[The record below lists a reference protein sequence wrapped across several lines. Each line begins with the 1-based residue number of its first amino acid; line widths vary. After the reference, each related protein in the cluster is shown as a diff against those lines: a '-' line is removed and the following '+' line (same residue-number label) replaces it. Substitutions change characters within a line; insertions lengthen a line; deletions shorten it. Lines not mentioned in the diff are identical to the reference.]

1 MESKLTL
8 PGIQR
13 LFRSGLSGYYPE
25 GEIRNIFYLAAEQ
38 LLNYSKIDI
47 LLNDRKPI
55 SEADALNFQQVLERL
70 RHWEPIQYVLGYAQF
85 YGKIIKTDNRALIPR
100 PETEELVHWMVESER
115 NTPAAVLDLG
125 TGTGCIA
132 IALAL
137 HWPESAVSACDL
149 VDETLQ
155 LAKENALLNKA
166 PIDFFRFD
174 MLCETPL
181 LPRRYHLM
189 VSNPPYVTEDEK
201 RLMRPNVLGH
211 EPAIALYVPDSDPLV
226 YYRSLA
232 LLARKYLHDGGVIYL
247 EINEQFPREVVKLLK
262 NTGLYGVEVK
272 TDLNGKSR
280 MVRAR
285 K

>member
-8 PGIQR
+8 PDMHR
-13 LFRSGLSGYYPE
+13 LFRTGLSGYYPE

-70 RHWEPIQYVLGYAQF
+70 RNWEPIQYVLGYTLF
-85 YGKIIKTDNRALIPR
+85 YGITVKTDSRALIPR
-100 PETEELVHWMVESER
+100 PETEELVQWMLQNEKKKPD
-115 NTPAAVLDLG
+115 TVLDLG

-137 HWPESAVSACDL
+137 QWPGTAVSACDIAE
-149 VDETLQ
+149 ETLQ

-166 PIDFFRFD
+166 LVDFFLFD
-174 MLCETPL
+174 MLRETPAL
-181 LPRRYHLM
+181 SRRYHLM
-189 VSNPPYVTEDEK
+189 VSNPPYVTEGEK
-201 RLMRPNVLGH
+201 SLMRPNVLGH
-211 EPAIALYVPDSDPLV
+211 EPGIALYVPDSDPLV
-226 YYRSLA
+226 YYRGLA
-232 LLARKYLHDGGVIYL
+232 LLARKYLHDGGALYL

-262 NTGLYGVEVK
+262 NSGLYGVEVK

-280 MVRAR
+280 MVSAR